1 MSCGFGFLSSFYP
14 YVVDTVIEASP
25 DDVLRATQR
34 AVRGIARDTEY
45 FTEEF
50 TMDIVAGQTT
60 YTLQSNYDAK
70 PLRVV
75 TIVVNSVT
83 LGNNDYS
90 ITASGRTLTLTNT
103 PSASITD
110 GLVVNVTLLPNL
122 DCMELDED
130 QMESWAEVVIAG
142 SKLQLYM
149 QPKKPWSDP
158 MEAGMQKGLYEGYI
172 EIMAQDRMTQ
182 GQSGST
188 GVNLGARI

>member
-14 YVVDTVIEASP
+14 YIVDTVVEASP

-50 TMDIVAGQTT
+50 TTNVVSSQTS
-60 YTLQSNYDAK
+60 YTLQSDYDAK
-70 PLRVV
+70 PLRVR
-75 TIVVNSVT
+75 TITLNGVP

-90 ITASGRTLTLTNT
+90 ITASGRILTLTDT

-110 GLVVNVTLLPNL
+110 GLVINVSLLPNL

-130 QMESWAEVVIAG
+130 QMEAWAEVVISG

-158 MEAGMQKGLYEGYI
+158 LEAGMQKGLYEGYI
-172 EIMAQDRMTQ
+172 EIMAQDRITQ

-188 GVNLGARI
+188 AVNLGARI